1 MVTSALALLLGETLV
16 CAQPDLPDGAAEH
29 NHGVTEELLLVLHGK
44 IDGDG
49 DGLVSLPEAL
59 EGMRAERRVR
69 HAKLAQSEF
78 ESVDSD
84 ENKKIMLKDVDLVF
98 EDEDAENPAEDKA
111 RAEEERKHL
120 EAKSN
125 AAE

>member
-1 MVTSALALLLGETLV
+1 MLRG
-16 CAQPDLPDGAAEH
+16 
-29 NHGVTEELLLVLHGK
+29 GVG
-44 IDGDG
+44 GDG
-49 DGLVSLPEAL
+49 GGLVSLPEAL

-78 ESVDSD
+78 ESVASD
-84 ENKKIMLKDVDLVF
+84 ENKIITLREVDLVCKDA
-98 EDEDAENPAEDKA
+98 EAENPEEDKA

-125 AAE
+125 ARKERHKNIKNKK

>member
-1 MVTSALALLLGETLV
+1 
-16 CAQPDLPDGAAEH
+16 
-29 NHGVTEELLLVLHGK
+29 
-44 IDGDG
+44 
-49 DGLVSLPEAL
+49 
-59 EGMRAERRVR
+59 MRAERRVR

-84 ENKKIMLKDVDLVF
+84 ENKKIMLKEVDLVF
-98 EDEDAENPAEDKA
+98 EDEEAENPEEDKA